1 MEVFNATNRPNF
13 TIGRD
18 DTATQLGTAGF
29 GVLGQALASR
39 QIQLGLKF
47 YSDPPPSIPNHCRG
61 GTSSA

>member
-1 MEVFNATNRPNF
+1 MEAFNATNRPNF

-47 YSDPPPSIPNHCRG
+47 YF
-61 GTSSA
+61 